1 MNLNIPELFI
11 KVNRGSCP
19 YCGGIVRMIE
29 SEMTESVLKENGDIM
44 CSANLS
50 YSCIGYCTSCD
61 KPVYID
67 PTGMGYV
74 TLPYTDT
81 AIDLHDSIKRVL
93 GDNQG
98 VLRTDIPITLDTPKS
113 EFIVK
118 E

>member
-1 MNLNIPELFI
+1 MNLNIPGLFI

-81 AIDLHDSIKRVL
+81 AIDFDSIKRVL
-93 GDNQG
+93 GDNQ
-98 VLRTDIPITLDTPKS
+98 
-113 EFIVK
+113 EY
-118 E
+118 